1 MFTSLPCCN
10 NATVK
15 LQSLTTIFAG
25 FLLFLRLIL
34 MIQAAMILNTLIKF
48 KVKQMA
54 PIFLLCYRRLALPL
68 LMGYYNDVG
77 IYIQSQ
83 Y

>member
-54 PIFLLCYRRLALPL
+54 PIFLLCYRRLAPPL